1 MCNPFGFDGAAFIVC
16 PIYQKR
22 SLRVPRISASRIRV
36 MACRESANPSGAP
49 DAYSARRPSLAI
61 FLSVMYCTGNE
72 QLHFDKVAVKQM

>member
-1 MCNPFGFDGAAFIVC
+1 MRKRGFIGAFDGALSVQFTKIAVC
-16 PIYQKR
+16 VFLE
-22 SLRVPRISASRIRV
+22 SLFRV